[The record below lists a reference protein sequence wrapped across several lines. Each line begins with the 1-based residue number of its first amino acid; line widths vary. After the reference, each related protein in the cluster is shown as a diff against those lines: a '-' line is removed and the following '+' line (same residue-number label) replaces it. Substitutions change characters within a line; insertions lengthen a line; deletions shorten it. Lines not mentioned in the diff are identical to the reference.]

1 MEKRSMEVRSLREE
15 VRDLQN
21 EILLE
26 MSTDRKEVV
35 AMKNQFV
42 DMKKNLQTEM
52 RSIKQIV
59 TMLFDLQSLDG
70 N

>member
-1 MEKRSMEVRSLREE
+1 MEVRSLREE